1 MTRRHITTTHIARL
15 LAALCLLLVSANAK
29 AQGDALLTQYWA
41 VPTYYNPGAVGDTDY
56 LRIRGG
62 GRLQWVGIDNAP
74 QTFLAAADMPF
85 KFLNKRFGT
94 GLVIQQESFGL
105 FRNLSINA
113 QIGYKIKLFKG
124 ELTASVQLGF
134 FNEQFKGSDVFIPDD
149 DDFHSPEDEAIPQND
164 VAGNA
169 LDLGAGIFYTHKK
182 FWAGVSILHANNPT
196 VTFTSDNES
205 SSTTR
210 AGEEGGGGGTGE
222 GGGSSTGMTKKYQF
236 TAPRA
241 AYFMAGSN
249 IPIKNTLFEVIPSVL
264 VRSDFTFTDF
274 QVTGRVRYN
283 KLFTAGVGYRYND
296 AVSVM
301 LGAEIKGIFIGYS
314 YDYHLS
320 DISKASSGSH
330 ELIAGYSLKLDFSE
344 KNRNKHKSIRIM

>member
-1 MTRRHITTTHIARL
+1 MTFRFPDISS
-15 LAALCLLLVSANAK
+15 LAAPLLGLLSLLLVPFSAK
-29 AQGDALLTQYWA
+29 GQGDALMTQYWA
-41 VPTYYNPGAVGDTDY
+41 TPTYYNPGAIGDTDY

-85 KFLNKRFGT
+85 KLFNKRFGT
-94 GLVIQQESFGL
+94 GLVVQQESYGL
-105 FRNLSINA
+105 FKNLTINA
-113 QIGYKIKLFKG
+113 QVGYKQKLFKG
-124 ELTASVQLGF
+124 ELTVALSAGF
-134 FNEQFKGSDVFIPDD
+134 FNEQFKGSEVFIPDD
-149 DDFHSPEDEAIPQND
+149 DDFHSPEDEAIPTRD

-169 LDLGAGIFYTHKK
+169 LDLGLGLFYTHRK
-182 FWAGVSILHANNPT
+182 FWAGISLLHANNPT
-196 VTFTSDNES
+196 VSFTSDSES
-205 SSTTR
+205 SVSRTDVPP
-210 AGEEGGGGGTGE
+210 AGGEGE
-222 GGGSSTGMTKKYQF
+222 GGGSTTGTTKNYQF
-236 TAPRA
+236 TANRT

-249 IPIKNTLFEVIPSVL
+249 IPIKNTLFEVIPSVI

-274 QVTGRVRYN
+274 ELTGRVRYR

-296 AVSVM
+296 AVSIM

-330 ELIAGYSLKLDFSE
+330 ELVAGYNLKLDFSE

>member
-1 MTRRHITTTHIARL
+1 MTLRFTDIHRLIPSL
-15 LAALCLLLVSANAK
+15 LAAVTLLLVPFSSK
-29 AQGDALLTQYWA
+29 AQGDALMTQYWA
-41 VPTYYNPGAVGDTDY
+41 VPTYYNPGAIGDTDY

-85 KFLNKRFGT
+85 KFINKRFGT
-94 GLVIQQESFGL
+94 GLVMQQESYGL
-105 FRNLSINA
+105 FKNLTINA
-113 QIGYKIKLFKG
+113 QIGYKQKLFKG
-124 ELTASVQLGF
+124 ELTAALSVGF
-134 FNEQFKGSDVFIPDD
+134 INQKFMGSEVFIPDD
-149 DDFHSPEDEAIPQND
+149 DDFHSPEDEAIPTRD

-169 LDLGAGIFYTHKK
+169 LDLGVGIFYTHRK
-182 FWAGVSILHANNPT
+182 FWAGVSLLHANNPT
-196 VTFTSDNES
+196 VTFTSDSES
-205 SSTTR
+205 STVTR
-210 AGEEGGGGGTGE
+210 AGETPGGGGD
-222 GGGSSTGMTKKYQF
+222 GGSSSSGLTKKYQF
-236 TAPRA
+236 TANRT

-249 IPIKNTLFEVIPSVL
+249 IPIKNTLFEVIPSVI

-274 QVTGRVRYN
+274 EITGRLRYK
-283 KLFTAGVGYRYND
+283 KLFTAGLGYRYND
-296 AVSVM
+296 ALSIM

-330 ELIAGYSLKLDFSE
+330 ELVAGYNLKLDFSE